1 MNTKDKTLT
10 QIINYDEE
18 YYMPVFG
25 KRVPLVVDHGKGVY
39 LYGTD
44 GKQYMDMI
52 GGIAVNTLGH
62 RNPALVKSISHQS
75 KKVIN

>member
-25 KRVPLVVDHGKGVY
+25 KRVPLV
-39 LYGTD
+39 
-44 GKQYMDMI
+44 
-52 GGIAVNTLGH
+52 
-62 RNPALVKSISHQS
+62 RW
-75 KKVIN
+75 